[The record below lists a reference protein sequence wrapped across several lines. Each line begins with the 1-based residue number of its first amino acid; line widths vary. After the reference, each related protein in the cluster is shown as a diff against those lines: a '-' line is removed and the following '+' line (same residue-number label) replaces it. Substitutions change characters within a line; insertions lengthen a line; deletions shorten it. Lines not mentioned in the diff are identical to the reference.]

1 MRGQTVGYNQALAA
15 YRETGVKTASGG
27 KLIIMLYDEAVRQL
41 DSAVSWLSSDSREN
55 PQRLEKAN
63 NSILKTQEII
73 TELMA
78 SLDMDAGGDI
88 AKNLLS
94 LYVYFNQ
101 ELLDANIAKN
111 REKIIVI
118 RDMIDQLRVVW
129 HQIVQ
134 TQSAPV
140 PQAASQGLNI
150 TG

>member
-1 MRGQTVGYNQALAA
+1 MGYNQALAA